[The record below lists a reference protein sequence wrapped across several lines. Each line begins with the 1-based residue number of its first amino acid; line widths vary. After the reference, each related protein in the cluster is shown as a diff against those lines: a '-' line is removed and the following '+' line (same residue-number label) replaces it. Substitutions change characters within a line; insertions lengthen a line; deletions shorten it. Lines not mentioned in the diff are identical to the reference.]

1 MSPNYIQ
8 ILIGI
13 IIIIVA
19 FKLLKKTIKV
29 VVYILAIVYL
39 AINVVGIDKCL
50 DIIHKIFS

>member
-29 VVYILAIVYL
+29 VVYILAIAYL